1 MPLITAGPPREG
13 GRLRGDGLR
22 SVTVGWRAAAAPAL
36 DIGIATSAALV
47 IALGVT
53 ALVTS
58 GGGLHPLALVA
69 IALLVLMGRYPL
81 VLTNRAGDAVIGFEP
96 SVLVFLACSTSLPEA
111 LTVWS
116 LGMVIEHLIERRP
129 LRVRVFNIS
138 LTVTAGALLL
148 AISSLVGHGPEPR
161 LVELA
166 VVLAACVAYF
176 VYDLLLT
183 GTWLSLDA
191 QQPLRSALQWRTV
204 PLGLVCFVAVD
215 SIGFLGSVLK
225 RTAPSWT
232 LGLLL
237 VPIVTILLAV
247 DAVSRARLSQKRLS
261 ALFEAAAQAPGW
273 GEDAELERILVE
285 QATTV
290 LRHTTAELR
299 TAPAGPD
306 ELGCPVVIGGREV
319 RQLVVRRA
327 AHAQPFD
334 DDDRRALEALTSIA
348 AASLDRHRLSEQMTY
363 LAEHDSLTGLANRRV
378 FGDRLDEALASS
390 PGPASVAVLFCD
402 LDGFKAV
409 NDRLGHHAGDALLG
423 AVAGRL
429 RECLDAD
436 DLIARLGGDE
446 FAVLL
451 TGVDAPVRVLRT
463 ADAIQACFTDPF
475 ALDDG
480 LASVG
485 VSIGVAH
492 GSQGDSGTDVLRG
505 ADTAMYRAKALG
517 KGRTEQLPA
526 RRRDDLDPLVVTQP
540 QRR

>member
-1 MPLITAGPPREG
+1 MG
-13 GRLRGDGLR
+13 
-22 SVTVGWRAAAAPAL
+22 SVAVSWRAAAGPVL
-36 DIGIATSAALV
+36 DVGIATAAALV
-47 IALGVT
+47 IGLSVT
-53 ALVTS
+53 HQVTS
-58 GGGLHPLALVA
+58 AAALHPLSLVA
-69 IALLVLMGRYPL
+69 VALLVLMGRYPL
-81 VLTNRAGDAVIGFEP
+81 VLTNRAGDAVIGFEAG
-96 SVLVFLACSTSLPEA
+96 VLVLLACTLPLAEA
-111 LTVWS
+111 LIVWS
-116 LGMVIEHLIERRP
+116 VGSLIEHLIERRP
-129 LRVRVFNIS
+129 LRVRVFNVS
-138 LTVTAGALLL
+138 LTVTGGALLV
-148 AISSLVGHGPEPR
+148 AITSLVGHEGRPS

-166 VVLAACVAYF
+166 VILVACAAYF
-176 VYDLLLT
+176 VYDMLLT
-183 GTWLSLDA
+183 GTWLVLDA
-191 QQPLRSALQWRTV
+191 QQPLSSALQWRTV

-215 SIGFLGSVLK
+215 SIGFLGSVLE
-225 RTAPSWT
+225 RTAPPWT

-247 DAVSRARLSQKRLS
+247 DAVSRARLSQQRLS
-261 ALFEAAAQAPGW
+261 ALLLAAAQAPGW
-273 GEDAELERILVE
+273 GEDAELERTLVE

-334 DDDRRALEALTSIA
+334 DDDRRALEALTSIV

-363 LAEHDSLTGLANRRV
+363 LAEHDSLTGLTNRRV
-378 FGDRLDEALASS
+378 FGDRLDEALASG

-451 TGVDAPVRVLRT
+451 TGVDEPVRVQRT

-475 ALDDG
+475 ALEDG

-485 VSIGVAH
+485 VSIGVAY
-492 GSQGDSGTDVLRG
+492 GTQGDSGTDVLRG

-517 KGRTEQLPA
+517 KGRTERLPA
-526 RRRDDLDPLVVTQP
+526 GRRDDVVQLAVTQP